1 MLKISG
7 PRCVR
12 LLGLVATAL
21 LSCAALADDAQIA
34 VATNFAAPAK
44 QLADQFSERTGH
56 RLVLSSGSTGK
67 FYAQVKNGAPFDA
80 LLSADGETPLKMEAK
95 RLAVSGTRFTYA
107 IGRLVLWS
115 PQQGLVDDKASILRT
130 RAFNRI
136 AIANPRLAPYGAA
149 AKQTMEKL
157 GVWQAL
163 QDKLVQGENIAQS
176 FQFVFTR
183 NADLGF
189 IALSQLRERSEGQA
203 AGSHWLVPAELHAPL
218 RQDAVLL
225 DRGASNAAARGFLD
239 YLRSPPARELIRAY
253 GYELD
258 SL

>member
-1 MLKISG
+1 LIVKWFFS
-7 PRCVR
+7 
-12 LLGLVATAL
+12 LLAPAVV
-21 LSCAALADDAQIA
+21 SCAALADEARIA
-34 VATNFAAPAK
+34 VAANFASPAK
-44 QLADQFSERTGH
+44 KLAQDFTRRTGH
-56 RLVLSSGSTGK
+56 RLALSSGSTGK
-67 FYAQVKNGAPFDA
+67 FYAQIKNGAPFDA
-80 LLSADGETPLKMEAK
+80 LLSADDETPLKMEAE

-115 PQQGLVDDKASILRT
+115 PQQALVDKASILRT
-130 RAFNRI
+130 PAFNRI

-157 GVWQAL
+157 GVWHGM
-163 QDKLVQGENIAQS
+163 QDKLVQGENIAQT

-189 IALSQLRERSEGQA
+189 IALSQLHERGQLK
-203 AGSHWLVPAELHAPL
+203 AGSHWLVPAELHAAL

-225 DRGASNAAARGFLD
+225 QHGASNAAARGFLD
-239 YLRSPPARELIRAY
+239 YLRSPQARELIRAY